1 VQRALRVCPRD
12 LFVPAGHREEA
23 LVDAPIRVEEH
34 DFNISA
40 PHMHVSR
47 EHGRAT
53 PHRRAY
59 ESFSA
64 RFNAH
69 RACCFF
75 CRLVCLAEPPAC
87 TTNAATA
94 PLYMLAPLQA
104 TCLEALQLQPG
115 HRFLDVGSGC
125 GVLTACGAFLVGRQG
140 SAVGFEVRRECI
152 QMGRDALRRLTA
164 TNPE

>member
-1 VQRALRVCPRD
+1 M
-12 LFVPAGHREEA
+12 
-23 LVDAPIRVEEH
+23 DAPIRVEEH

-47 EHGRAT
+47 TGQHCTAQRMWLSMFDTLQYTALQFMAAARAGKPALPGQPTSPAPPTAT
-53 PHRRAY
+53 P
-59 ESFSA
+59 
-64 RFNAH
+64 
-69 RACCFF
+69 
-75 CRLVCLAEPPAC
+75 
-87 TTNAATA
+87 A
-94 PLYMLAPLQA
+94 PGCMLARLQA